1 MYVHRTF
8 VSVLCF
14 AGRAFPHP
22 VGFWMF
28 DKQFEG
34 KDLSGESCDNATN
47 IRLYSVKNV
56 DRFVVFSILLSR
68 K

>member
-1 MYVHRTF
+1 MYAHSTYVCVF
-8 VSVLCF
+8 CF

-34 KDLSGESCDNATN
+34 KDLSGESCDNMTY
-47 IRLYSVKNV
+47 IRLYSVKKFG
-56 DRFVVFSILLSR
+56 RFVVFSILLS
-68 K
+68 